1 MGGPLLSRSAQRITQ
16 RCLPL
21 TGGNWRTVQIGL
33 ADVNEDYL
41 APDHDDWKAG
51 LGWGCHGDDRDDV
64 NEEGDDTLRTQI
76 TDHPTSVVEAALMIR
91 MSRLSRLRY
100 KQT

>member
-1 MGGPLLSRSAQRITQ
+1 MRVAAAVHAKWKSQRGEPLLSRSAQRITQ

-51 LGWGCHGDDRDDV
+51 LGWGAMG
-64 NEEGDDTLRTQI
+64 
-76 TDHPTSVVEAALMIR
+76 MIG
-91 MSRLSRLRY
+91 MM
-100 KQT
+100 